1 MTPGKTPPRL
11 GRGLSA
17 LLGDQA
23 AAAPVGKLDTRS
35 ISLEL
40 MEPGPFQPRGKL
52 DASAL
57 AELTASIK
65 SSGLLQPILVRPHPA
80 ASGRFQIIAGERRWR
95 ASREAG
101 LSAVPAVVRTLSDV
115 DAMAAALVENL
126 QRADLNPIEEA
137 RGYRRLID
145 EFGLTHDALAAA
157 VGKSR
162 THLTNMLR
170 LLALPEL
177 VQTQLANGLISA
189 GHGKAMVSAPDAA
202 AIAQKVVT
210 EGLSVRATEALAAG
224 RQRPAQPPVRATTAP
239 TYRVDPEV
247 KALADDLTRRLGLK
261 VQIEGAGGRGR
272 IVMEF
277 ASLDQFDGLLSL
289 LMGGQR

>member
-1 MTPGKTPPRL
+1 MTAGKTPPRL

-17 LLGDQA
+17 LLGDRP
-23 AAAPVGKLDTRS
+23 AAAPAGEVETRS
-35 ISLEL
+35 LSLDL
-40 MEPGPFQPRGKL
+40 LEPGPFQPRGPL
-52 DASAL
+52 DQSAL

-65 SSGLLQPILVRPHPA
+65 ASGLLQPILVRPHPA
-80 ASGRFQIIAGERRWR
+80 AAGRFQIIAGERRWR

-101 LSAVPAVVRTLSDV
+101 LNAVPAVVRALSDV

-145 EFGLTHDALAAA
+145 EFGLTHEGLAAA

-189 GHGKAMVSAPDAA
+189 GHGKALAAAPDAA
-202 AIAQKVVT
+202 AIAQRVVT
-210 EGLSVRATEALAAG
+210 EGLSVRATEALAG
-224 RQRPAQPPVRATTAP
+224 RPRPAQPSVKATTAQ

-247 KALADDLTRRLGLK
+247 KALAEDLTRRLGVK
-261 VQIEGAGGRGR
+261 VHIEGAGGRGR
-272 IVMEF
+272 IVMDF
-277 ASLDQFDGLLSL
+277 ASLDQFDGLLAL

>member
-1 MTPGKTPPRL
+1 MTTGKTPPRL

-17 LLGDQA
+17 LLGDRP
-23 AAAPVGKLDTRS
+23 AAPRAGEAETRS
-35 ISLEL
+35 LSLDL
-40 MEPGPFQPRGKL
+40 MEPGPFQPRGPL
-52 DASAL
+52 DHAAL

-65 SSGLLQPILVRPHPA
+65 TSGLLQPILVRPHPG

-101 LSAVPAVVRTLSDV
+101 LSAVPAVVRALSDV

-145 EFGLTHDALAAA
+145 EFGLTHEGLGAA

-170 LLALPEL
+170 LLALPES

-189 GHGKAMVSAPDAA
+189 GHGKALASAADAA
-202 AIAQKVVT
+202 AIAQRVVT
-210 EGLSVRATEALAAG
+210 EGLSVRATEALAG
-224 RQRPAQPPVRATTAP
+224 RTRPAQPSVKATPAA
-239 TYRVDPEV
+239 TYRADPEV
-247 KALADDLTRRLGLK
+247 KALAEDLTRRLGLK
-261 VQIEGAGGRGR
+261 VHIEGAGGRGR

-277 ASLDQFDGLLSL
+277 GSLDQFDGILAL
-289 LMGGQR
+289 LMSGQK

>member
-1 MTPGKTPPRL
+1 MTTGKSPPRL

-17 LLGDQA
+17 LLGDRPA
-23 AAAPVGKLDTRS
+23 AALAGAVETRS
-35 ISLEL
+35 LSLDL
-40 MEPGPFQPRGKL
+40 MEPGPFQPRGPL
-52 DASAL
+52 DSAAL

-65 SSGLLQPILVRPHPA
+65 TSGLLQPILVRPHPGTP
-80 ASGRFQIIAGERRWR
+80 GRFQIIAGERRWR
-95 ASREAG
+95 ACREAG
-101 LSAVPAVVRTLSDV
+101 LSAVPAVVRALSDV

-145 EFGLTHDALAAA
+145 EFGLTHDGLAAA

-189 GHGKAMVSAPDAA
+189 GHGKALASAPDAT

-224 RQRPAQPPVRATTAP
+224 RQRPAQPSLKATTPA

-261 VQIEGAGGRGR
+261 VHIEGFGGRGR

-277 ASLDQFDGLLSL
+277 GSLDQFDGILAL
-289 LMGGQR
+289 LMSSQR

>member
-1 MTPGKTPPRL
+1 MTTGKSPPRL

-17 LLGDQA
+17 LLGDRPA
-23 AAAPVGKLDTRS
+23 ASSLGEVETRNLSLD
-35 ISLEL
+35 L
-40 MEPGPFQPRGKL
+40 MEPGPFQPRGPL
-52 DASAL
+52 DSTAL

-65 SSGLLQPILVRPHPA
+65 ASGLLQPILVRPHPTTP
-80 ASGRFQIIAGERRWR
+80 GRFQIIAGERRWR

-101 LSAVPAVVRTLSDV
+101 LGAVPAVVRALSDV

-145 EFGLTHDALAAA
+145 EFGLTHDGLAAA

-189 GHGKAMVSAPDAA
+189 GHGKALASVPDAT

-224 RQRPAQPPVRATTAP
+224 RPRPVQPSVKPSTPP

-247 KALADDLTRRLGLK
+247 KALADDLSRRLGLK
-261 VQIEGAGGRGR
+261 VHIEGTGGRGR

-277 ASLDQFDGLLSL
+277 GSLDQFDGILAL
-289 LMGGQR
+289 LMSSQQ